1 MRYDSYVTRARVRV
15 RVRRVSFSGIGKL
28 LVVKPT
34 FKPIFFS
41 WSYSYRFLTYMC
53 ICASEAFGNKQ
64 EKKSNFNTKRSDFS
78 LFSLSLSDFLS
89 FFLSLSDFLSR
100 QKLLR
105 SAHLRQ

>member
-28 LVVKPT
+28 LVV
-34 FKPIFFS
+34 KPIFFS

-78 LFSLSLSDFLS
+78 LFSLSLFDFLS
-89 FFLSLSDFLSR
+89 FSLSLSLS
-100 QKLLR
+100 L
-105 SAHLRQ
+105 